1 MLDRNALS
9 GALLLLTVASPAL
22 AQDTQPSTPSE
33 DVIQDPMPSSRAQAS
48 EPSASEAAPAREKAT
63 PKKVALSINPAMLLF
78 GGIGAEVD
86 AAVGPAVSLFLAPS
100 VVFGNSI
107 FSPPSDVSVG
117 GFGLE
122 GGLRLFFGQQAP
134 KGFWLGPYG
143 GFGIASASF
152 GNVTADAT
160 VLRFGGMLGYSWIT
174 REGFYFSLGAG
185 GGTQQTTVSS
195 PYGRTEETG
204 PMFALRLAI
213 GLAL

>member
-1 MLDRNALS
+1 MLDRNALCS
-9 GALLLLTVASPAL
+9 ALLLLTVASPAL
-22 AQDTQPSTPSE
+22 AQDTQPSTTSE
-33 DVIQDPMPSSRAQAS
+33 DVIQEPMPGSRAQAS

-63 PKKVALSINPAMLLF
+63 PKTVALSINPAMLLF
-78 GGIGAEVD
+78 GGFGAEVD
-86 AAVGPAVSLFLAPS
+86 AAVDPAVSLFLAPS
-100 VVFGNSI
+100 IIFGNLIS
-107 FSPPSDVSVG
+107 SSPSDVSGG

-143 GFGIASASF
+143 GFGIASASA
-152 GNVTADAT
+152 GNVTANAT

-174 REGFYFSLGAG
+174 SGGFYFSLGAG
-185 GGTQQTTVSS
+185 GGTQRSIVSS
-195 PYGRTEETG
+195 PYGSTDEMG